1 MIFTVTAGALWL
13 PRGLVVLAGRAE
25 LIGWADYAAAVWML
39 VIATEAWTTVS
50 VDWGSNGSMAVAHAA
65 GASSLISTTLAA
77 MHVVTAGGAGTVAAG
92 AAGGTVVAGDLEDQP
107 AIPAKSVVRSRLQC
121 HHRS

>member
-1 MIFTVTAGALWL
+1 MTTGALWL

-39 VIATEAWTTVS
+39 IIATEAWTTVS

-65 GASSLISTTLAA
+65 GASALISTTLAA

-92 AAGGTVVAGDLEDQP
+92 AAGGTVVAGDLEYHPSPP
-107 AIPAKSVVRSRLQC
+107 ARNVVCARLQC
-121 HHRS
+121 YHRS

>member
-1 MIFTVTAGALWL
+1 MLTGAAGALWL

-25 LIGWADYAAAVWML
+25 LIGWTAYAAAVWML

-107 AIPAKSVVRSRLQC
+107 AIVASNIIVRINI
-121 HHRS
+121 